1 MQDEPSALASLDA
14 AIGHLRENVLP
25 KLDQRGQ
32 FEMRVTMS
40 ALSLVRRTLAL
51 TPESDVAELG
61 RLRALLGEDG
71 DLAALNASLCARIR
85 TATVDLKTAGLFQH
99 LYATAVEKLAVDQ
112 PNYSA
117 YKRAI
122 AQES

>member
-1 MQDEPSALASLDA
+1 MQDDPSPIAVLDA
-14 AIGHLRENVLP
+14 AIGHLRDNVLP
-25 KLDQRGQ
+25 KLDTRGQ

-51 TPESDVAELG
+51 TSESDAAELA
-61 RLRALLGEDG
+61 RLRALLREEG
-71 DLAALNASLCARIR
+71 DLTALNTSLCARIR
-85 TATVDLKTAGLFQH
+85 DGAVDLRTPGLFDH

>member
-1 MQDEPSALASLDA
+1 MQDDPPPLAVLDA

-51 TPESDVAELG
+51 TPESDAAELK
-61 RLRALLGEDG
+61 RLRDLLGEDG
-71 DLAALNASLCARIR
+71 DLAGLNASLCARIR
-85 TATVDLKTAGLFQH
+85 DGAVDLKTPGLFHH

-117 YKRAI
+117 YKRAV

>member
-1 MQDEPSALASLDA
+1 MQDDPSPLATLDA
-14 AIGHLRENVLP
+14 AIAHLRDNVLP

-51 TPESDVAELG
+51 TPQSDAAELK
-61 RLRALLGEDG
+61 RLRALLGEEG

-85 TATVDLKTAGLFQH
+85 DGAVDLKTPGLFDH
-99 LYATAVEKLAVDQ
+99 LYATAIEKLAVDQ

-117 YKRAI
+117 YKRAT
-122 AQES
+122 AQER

>member
-1 MQDEPSALASLDA
+1 MQDDPSPLATLDA

-51 TPESDVAELG
+51 TPASDAAELM
-61 RLRALLGEDG
+61 RLRALLATNG
-71 DLAALNASLCARIR
+71 DLAALNAELCARIR
-85 TATVDLKTAGLFQH
+85 DGAADLKTPGLFDH
-99 LYATAVEKLAVDQ
+99 LYATALEKLAVDQ

>member
-1 MQDEPSALASLDA
+1 MQDDPSPLAVLDA

-25 KLDQRGQ
+25 KLDTRGQ

-51 TPESDVAELG
+51 TPESDAAEVL
-61 RLRALLGEDG
+61 RLRELLGEGG
-71 DLAALNASLCARIR
+71 DLASLNASLCARIR
-85 TATVDLKTAGLFQH
+85 DGAVDLKTPSLFDH
-99 LYATAVEKLAVDQ
+99 LYKTAVEKLAVDQ

>member
-1 MQDEPSALASLDA
+1 MQDDPSPLAVLDA

-25 KLDQRGQ
+25 KLDTRGQ

-51 TPESDVAELG
+51 TPESDAAEVL
-61 RLRALLGEDG
+61 RLRELLGEGG
-71 DLAALNASLCARIR
+71 DLASLNASLCARIR
-85 TATVDLKTAGLFQH
+85 DGAVDLKTPGLFDH
-99 LYATAVEKLAVDQ
+99 LYKTAVEKLAVDQ